1 MSVVESPAVES
12 PVVESTAAVATP
24 VAAASRP
31 RIWFWVGPAFVASMA
46 YIDPGNFGTNFV
58 AGSSSGYQLVWVVVV
73 ANAIAMF
80 VQSLTAKLGL
90 ATGASL
96 ASNCRRT
103 YRRHTVLLLWVQA
116 ELMAVATDVAEIV
129 GGAIAL
135 HLLFGLP
142 IGVGGLITAAAAIGI
157 LALQTRGR
165 RPFELV
171 VVAFITVVV
180 VSLVFV
186 AWSAPID
193 AGGAAGGLAPDLGGH
208 ETFLLAMGIIG
219 ATVMPHVVYLHSSLV
234 ADQGATRVDE
244 RRRILRFQRMEIVVA
259 LGVAG
264 LANLAMLL
272 VAASTRSSSGD
283 SGSDDSLDHVHAV
296 LGHALGHPAATAFA
310 LALLASG
317 LASASVGTL
326 AGQQL
331 MQDFLGRRIP
341 LAVRRAVTLVPALVI
356 LYVGLNP
363 TDMLVLSQVVL
374 AVALPFALVPL
385 LLLTRKGP
393 LMGALRNQRF
403 TTAVAWCVAG
413 LVISLNITAVATAI
427 G

>member
-1 MSVVESPAVES
+1 MGGLGTMSVVESPVVESPVVES

-142 IGVGGLITAAAAIGI
+142 IGVGGLITAAAAIAI
-157 LALQTRGR
+157 LTMQTRGR

-171 VVAFITVVV
+171 VAAFIAAVV
-180 VSLVFV
+180 VSLVF
-186 AWSAPID
+186 
-193 AGGAAGGLAPDLGGH
+193 
-208 ETFLLAMGIIG
+208 
-219 ATVMPHVVYLHSSLV
+219 
-234 ADQGATRVDE
+234 
-244 RRRILRFQRMEIVVA
+244 
-259 LGVAG
+259 
-264 LANLAMLL
+264 
-272 VAASTRSSSGD
+272 
-283 SGSDDSLDHVHAV
+283 
-296 LGHALGHPAATAFA
+296 
-310 LALLASG
+310 
-317 LASASVGTL
+317 
-326 AGQQL
+326 
-331 MQDFLGRRIP
+331 
-341 LAVRRAVTLVPALVI
+341 
-356 LYVGLNP
+356 
-363 TDMLVLSQVVL
+363 
-374 AVALPFALVPL
+374 
-385 LLLTRKGP
+385 
-393 LMGALRNQRF
+393 
-403 TTAVAWCVAG
+403 
-413 LVISLNITAVATAI
+413 
-427 G
+427 

>member
-1 MSVVESPAVES
+1 MSVVESSVAV
-12 PVVESTAAVATP
+12 TAP
-24 VAAASRP
+24 VARARP
-31 RIWFWVGPAFVASMA
+31 RRGWFWVGPAFVASIA

-58 AGSSSGYQLVWVVVV
+58 AGSSSGYQLVWVVLV

-96 ASNCRRT
+96 ASNCRRA
-103 YRRHTVLLLWVQA
+103 YSRPTVLLLWVQA

-157 LALQTRGR
+157 LAMQTRGR

-193 AGGAAGGLAPDLGGH
+193 AGGATGGLAPDLGGH
-208 ETFLLAMGIIG
+208 ESFLLAMGILG

-234 ADQGATRVDE
+234 ADLGATRVEE
-244 RRRILRFQRMEIVVA
+244 RRRILRFQRVEIVVA
-259 LGVAG
+259 LGLAG

-272 VAASTRSSSGD
+272 VAASTRSSGD
-283 SGSDDSLDHVHAV
+283 TGNDDSLDHVHAV
-296 LGHALGHPAATAFA
+296 LGQALGHPAATAFA

-341 LAVRRAVTLVPALVI
+341 LSVRRAVTLVPALVI

-385 LLLTRKGP
+385 LLLTRKGA
-393 LMGALRNQRF
+393 LMGTLSNRRF
-403 TTAVAWCVAG
+403 TTAAAWCVAG

>member
-1 MSVVESPAVES
+1 MSVVESSV
-12 PVVESTAAVATP
+12 AAPP
-24 VAAASRP
+24 VAGAPRG
-31 RIWFWVGPAFVASMA
+31 RIWFWIGPAFVASMA
-46 YIDPGNFGTNFV
+46 YTDPGNFGTNFV
-58 AGSSSGYQLVWVVVV
+58 AGSTSGYQLVWVVIV

-80 VQSLTAKLGL
+80 VQALTAKLGL

-96 ASNCRRT
+96 ATNCRRA
-103 YRRHTVLLLWVQA
+103 YRRPLVLLLWVQS
-116 ELMAVATDVAEIV
+116 EVMAIGTDVAEIV

-142 IGVGGLITAAAAIGI
+142 VGVGGLITAAAAIAI
-157 LALQTRGR
+157 LAMQTRGR
-165 RPFELV
+165 RPFELA
-171 VVAFITVVV
+171 VVAFIAVVV
-180 VSLVFV
+180 VSLVYV

-193 AGGAAGGLAPDLGGH
+193 AGGAARGLAPDLGGH
-208 ETFLLAMGIIG
+208 DSFLLAMGILG

-234 ADQGATRVDE
+234 ADLGATHIDE

-272 VAASTRSSSGD
+272 VAASTRTSAGT
-283 SGSDDSLDHVHAV
+283 GNDDSLDHVHAV
-296 LGHALGHPAATAFA
+296 LRHALGHPAGTAFA

-356 LYVGLNP
+356 LYVGLDP

-374 AVALPFALVPL
+374 AIALPFALVPL
-385 LLLTRKGP
+385 LLLTRNAR
-393 LMGALRNQRF
+393 LMGALRNRST

-413 LVISLNITAVATAI
+413 LVVSLNVTAVAAAI
-427 G
+427 R

>member
-1 MSVVESPAVES
+1 MSVVESSLAAAPAVGRA
-12 PVVESTAAVATP
+12 PR
-24 VAAASRP
+24 SRGL
-31 RIWFWVGPAFVASMA
+31 FWVGPAFVASIA

-58 AGSSSGYQLVWVVVV
+58 AGSSSGYQLVWVVLL

-96 ASNCRRT
+96 ATNCRRT
-103 YRRHTVLLLWVQA
+103 YRRPTVLLLWIQG

-142 IGVGGLITAAAAIGI
+142 IGVGGLITAAAAIAI
-157 LALQTRGR
+157 LAMQTRGR

-171 VVAFITVVV
+171 VVAFIAVVV

-193 AGGAAGGLAPDLGGH
+193 AGRAAGGLAPDLGGH
-208 ETFLLAMGIIG
+208 DSFLLAMGIIG

-234 ADQGATRVDE
+234 ADLGATRVDE

-259 LGVAG
+259 LGLAG

-272 VAASTRSSSGD
+272 VAASTRSSGA
-283 SGSDDSLDHVHAV
+283 GGGDDSLDHVHAV
-296 LGHALGHPAATAFA
+296 LGRALGHPAATGFA

-341 LAVRRAVTLVPALVI
+341 LSVRRAVTLIPALVI

-385 LLLTRKGP
+385 LLLTRNDS
-393 LMGALRNQRF
+393 LMGALRNRRR
-403 TTAVAWCVAG
+403 TTATACGVAAI
-413 LVISLNITAVATAI
+413 VISLNVTAVAAAI

>member
-1 MSVVESPAVES
+1 MSVVESPA
-12 PVVESTAAVATP
+12 VESTAAVATP

-171 VVAFITVVV
+171 VV
-180 VSLVFV
+180 
-186 AWSAPID
+186 
-193 AGGAAGGLAPDLGGH
+193 
-208 ETFLLAMGIIG
+208 
-219 ATVMPHVVYLHSSLV
+219 
-234 ADQGATRVDE
+234 
-244 RRRILRFQRMEIVVA
+244 
-259 LGVAG
+259 
-264 LANLAMLL
+264 
-272 VAASTRSSSGD
+272 
-283 SGSDDSLDHVHAV
+283 
-296 LGHALGHPAATAFA
+296 
-310 LALLASG
+310 
-317 LASASVGTL
+317 SV
-326 AGQQL
+326 Q
-331 MQDFLGRRIP
+331 
-341 LAVRRAVTLVPALVI
+341 
-356 LYVGLNP
+356 
-363 TDMLVLSQVVL
+363 TD
-374 AVALPFALVPL
+374 
-385 LLLTRKGP
+385 GP
-393 LMGALRNQRF
+393 
-403 TTAVAWCVAG
+403 
-413 LVISLNITAVATAI
+413 
-427 G
+427 

>member
-1 MSVVESPAVES
+1 MSVVESPV
-12 PVVESTAAVATP
+12 VATP
-24 VAAASRP
+24 AVARARSSR
-31 RIWFWVGPAFVASMA
+31 RLFWVGPAFVASIA

-73 ANAIAMF
+73 ANLIAMF

-96 ASNCRRT
+96 ASNCRQA
-103 YRRHTVLLLWVQA
+103 YRRPTVLMLWVQA

-234 ADQGATRVDE
+234 ADQGATRVED

-272 VAASTRSSSGD
+272 VAASTRSSAD
-283 SGSDDSLDHVHAV
+283 SGNDSLDHVHAV
-296 LGHALGHPAATAFA
+296 LGHALGHPSATAFA

-363 TDMLVLSQVVL
+363 TDMLVLS
-374 AVALPFALVPL
+374 
-385 LLLTRKGP
+385 
-393 LMGALRNQRF
+393 
-403 TTAVAWCVAG
+403 
-413 LVISLNITAVATAI
+413 
-427 G
+427 

>member
-1 MSVVESPAVES
+1 M
-12 PVVESTAAVATP
+12 
-24 VAAASRP
+24 
-31 RIWFWVGPAFVASMA
+31 
-46 YIDPGNFGTNFV
+46 
-58 AGSSSGYQLVWVVVV
+58 
-73 ANAIAMF
+73 
-80 VQSLTAKLGL
+80 
-90 ATGASL
+90 
-96 ASNCRRT
+96 
-103 YRRHTVLLLWVQA
+103 
-116 ELMAVATDVAEIV
+116 
-129 GGAIAL
+129 
-135 HLLFGLP
+135 
-142 IGVGGLITAAAAIGI
+142 
-157 LALQTRGR
+157 
-165 RPFELV
+165 V

-193 AGGAAGGLAPDLGGH
+193 AGGAARGLAPNLGGH
-208 ETFLLAMGIIG
+208 QTFLLAMGILG

-234 ADQGATRVDE
+234 ADLGATRVDE

-259 LGVAG
+259 LGLAG
-264 LANLAMLL
+264 LANLTMLL
-272 VAASTRSSSGD
+272 VAASTRSSADGS
-283 SGSDDSLDHVHAV
+283 SDDSLDQVHAV
-296 LGHALGHPAATAFA
+296 LGHALGHPAATGFA

-341 LAVRRAVTLVPALVI
+341 LGVRRAVTLVPALVI

-385 LLLTRKGP
+385 LLLTRKHST
-393 LMGALRNQRF
+393 MGALRNRRF
-403 TTAVAWCVAG
+403 TTAAAWCVAG